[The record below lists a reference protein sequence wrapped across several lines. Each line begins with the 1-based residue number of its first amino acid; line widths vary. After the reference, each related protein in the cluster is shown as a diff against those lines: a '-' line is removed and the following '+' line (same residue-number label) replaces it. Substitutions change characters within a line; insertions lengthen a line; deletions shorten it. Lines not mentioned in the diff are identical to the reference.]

1 MAFPVRLII
10 ALLFALFGFIGYCSS
25 AVENPITG
33 ESQRVSL
40 SPQQEITLG
49 QQAVQEIGAQH
60 GGLFP
65 DEALQQYIDQVGA
78 RVVQQ
83 SVAAQAPYPFE
94 FYLLSDPQTVNAF
107 ALPGGPVFI
116 TAALLSQLS
125 SEAQLAGVLGHEVGH
140 VVGRHAAEQLAKQQ
154 LGQSL
159 ATAVGVAASDSQ
171 DGGRQA
177 AVIAQAVNQVVN
189 LQYGREDEL
198 ESDRLGFRF
207 MTEAGYDPRGI
218 VELMEVLQ
226 RASGGGSAPEFF
238 STHPNPS
245 NRIERL
251 EALVAET
258 YPNGIPADLTSGQE
272 EFSSNVRTR
281 LSSGG

>member
-1 MAFPVRLII
+1 VRLPIRLI
-10 ALLFALFGFIGYCSS
+10 VALMFALFGFVGYCGS
-25 AVENPITG
+25 AVDNPITG

-40 SPQQEITLG
+40 SPQQEIALG
-49 QQAVQEIGAQH
+49 QQATQEIAAQH
-60 GGLFP
+60 GGLYP
-65 DEALQQYIDQVGA
+65 DEALQQYIDQVGE

-107 ALPGGPVFI
+107 ALPGGPIFI

-140 VVGRHAAEQLAKQQ
+140 VVGRHASEQLAKQQ
-154 LGQSL
+154 LGQAL

-177 AVIAQAVNQVVN
+177 AVIAQAVNRVVN

-198 ESDRLGFRF
+198 ESDRLGFQF

-218 VELMEVLQ
+218 VELMEVLG
-226 RASGGGSAPEFF
+226 RAGGSGGAPEFF

-251 EALVAET
+251 EALVSEAYPSGVPAE
-258 YPNGIPADLTSGQE
+258 LTSGQE
-272 EFSSNVRTR
+272 EFSTNVLPR
-281 LSSGG
+281 LTSGG

>member
-1 MAFPVRLII
+1 MAFPIRLII

-49 QQAVQEIGAQH
+49 QQAIQEIGAQH

-65 DEALQQYIDQVGA
+65 DEALQQYIDQVGE

-83 SVAAQAPYPFE
+83 SAAAQAPYPFE

-207 MTEAGYDPRGI
+207 MTEAGYDPTGI
-218 VELMEVLQ
+218 VELMEVLG
-226 RASGGGSAPEFF
+226 RAGGGGGSPEFF

-258 YPNGIPADLTSGQE
+258 YPNGIPAELTSGQE